1 MTQKKYMSWPGYIPY
16 RLTYVQVIYLQ
27 RLPGRGQETKL
38 YYKSNNPATSPP
50 LNLLNVQPDRRGGEE
65 KPPHPEAS
73 WARVQF
79 LTPHHPFSNPLT
91 PCSFQPFPRRQPG
104 PSPAQLLPAGPG
116 TPLPAW
122 RSPFPPYSSDPCHAP
137 QVSPKHHH
145 LAPPPASPACP
156 SVPSFTRL
164 LLKTLLSC
172 CGHLNPPLLSTSSLG
187 SHAKRDP
194 KPTQKAALTKI
205 CMQRILEQKSMR
217 FQEEKKTSKT
227 KNLFPVFIWIIFKL
241 LIKERWGKARLYF
254 RQRQLMR
261 N

>member
-145 LAPPPASPACP
+145 LAPPPLPSLPLCP
-156 SVPSFTRL
+156 LFHKAAAENTSQLLRPPEPTSSFHEQSRFSCKKGPETHPKGCTYKNLHAKDFRAKEHEIPGGKKPLKNKKSFSSV
-164 LLKTLLSC
+164 
-172 CGHLNPPLLSTSSLG
+172 HLN
-187 SHAKRDP
+187 
-194 KPTQKAALTKI
+194 
-205 CMQRILEQKSMR
+205 
-217 FQEEKKTSKT
+217 
-227 KNLFPVFIWIIFKL
+227 
-241 LIKERWGKARLYF
+241 YF
-254 RQRQLMR
+254 
-261 N
+261 